1 MAHIN
6 LLPWREEKRE
16 ERLKQFAIGAGLS
29 VALAAILFYGIV
41 LFVNSLIDDQND
53 RNNYLKTEIVVL
65 DKKIKEIETL
75 EQERD
80 KLLARMQ
87 VIQELQ
93 ESRPK
98 VVKILDSLARVV
110 PEGVH
115 LQKITRQG
123 ASLTFNGVAQS
134 NARVSVFMRE
144 VDKNTEL
151 EESDLKVI
159 QRSAQTKNFTLTVKE
174 SKPKAEE
181 GVE

>member
-6 LLPWREEKRE
+6 LLPWREERRQ
-16 ERLKQFAIGAGLS
+16 ERLKQFAVGTGLS
-29 VALAAILFYGIV
+29 VAVTAILFYGAV
-41 LFVNSLIDDQND
+41 LFVNGLIDEQND
-53 RNNYLKTEIVVL
+53 RNNYLKSEIVAL
-65 DKKIKEIETL
+65 DKKIAEIKTL

-80 KLLARMQ
+80 RLLARMQ

-115 LQKITRQG
+115 LQKVTRQG
-123 ASLTFNGVAQS
+123 ASLTFNGIAQS

-144 VDKNTEL
+144 VDKNTEFD
-151 EESDLKVI
+151 ESDLKVI
-159 QRSAQTKNFTLTVKE
+159 QRAAQTKSFTLTVNE

-181 GVE
+181 GAQ

>member
-1 MAHIN
+1 
-6 LLPWREEKRE
+6 
-16 ERLKQFAIGAGLS
+16 
-29 VALAAILFYGIV
+29 
-41 LFVNSLIDDQND
+41 
-53 RNNYLKTEIVVL
+53 
-65 DKKIKEIETL
+65 
-75 EQERD
+75 
-80 KLLARMQ
+80 MQ

-115 LQKITRQG
+115 LTSVTRQG
-123 ASLTFNGVAQS
+123 ASLTFNGIAQS

-151 EESDLKVI
+151 DESDLKVI
-159 QRSAQTKNFTLTVKE
+159 QRSAQTKSFTLTVNE
-174 SKPKAEE
+174 SKPKVEE